1 MRGFDMQSLMKEA
14 QKMQKQLESRQS
26 ELEQVNVE
34 GTSGGGMVT
43 VTVNGNGKVLSVKIQ
58 KEAVNPDDVGL
69 LEDMILSAIHNAVQ
83 KADEMSNAE
92 ISKITG
98 GMMPGMKMPKK

>member
-58 KEAVNPDDVGL
+58 KEAVNPEDVGL

>member
-69 LEDMILSAIHNAVQ
+69 LEDMILSAIHNAV
-83 KADEMSNAE
+83 
-92 ISKITG
+92 
-98 GMMPGMKMPKK
+98 